1 MRQQGVVLRGRAGG
15 ARTLV
20 GMMNAQRWL
29 RPCRS
34 LPALLLSMAALP
46 LLAQSPQTQDP
57 QAPQTVI
64 VRPAASAPAPS
75 RPSKP
80 PPRLLTPDEKRASAT
95 APGTLRPER
104 PALPQV
110 EVPLQRTAGAEVRTV
125 VRTPRR
131 EAAALA
137 ASGRVSDGA
146 ARCGAQKDAVA
157 REDCQEDLRARRTLG

>member
-1 MRQQGVVLRGRAGG
+1 
-15 ARTLV
+15 
-20 GMMNAQRWL
+20 MMNTQQWL
-29 RPCRS
+29 RPGRQ

-46 LLAQSPQTQDP
+46 LSAQAPQTP
-57 QAPQTVI
+57 PTSQAPQTVI

-75 RPSKP
+75 PPSKP
-80 PPRLLTPDEKRASAT
+80 QPRLLTPDEKRASAT

-137 ASGRVSDGA
+137 ASGQVSDGA
-146 ARCGAQKDAVA
+146 ARCGAQKDAGA
-157 REDCQEDLRARRTLG
+157 RDDCREDLRARRTLG